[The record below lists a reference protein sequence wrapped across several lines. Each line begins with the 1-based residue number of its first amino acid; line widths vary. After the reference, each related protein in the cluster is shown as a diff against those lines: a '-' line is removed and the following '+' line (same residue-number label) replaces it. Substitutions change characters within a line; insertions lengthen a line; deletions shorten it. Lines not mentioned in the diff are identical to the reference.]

1 MRSDA
6 FCRTTVRRLSV
17 LRMWDT
23 VSGRSSS
30 RHHFINRPVRLVKW
44 GKHIA
49 HPNTTKSTWDGHCPG
64 SIVVN
69 LCFARGVWWGC
80 VFHHHSFGA
89 HVLRARTRETPGGW
103 YWWLPVTAPPICLC
117 FRFFRTSLSFGFP
130 SALRPPQGYDERVY
144 LGCC

>member
-1 MRSDA
+1 MPSVPKQDGKNINTIA
-6 FCRTTVRRLSV
+6 NYLLIRT
-17 LRMWDT
+17 LR
-23 VSGRSSS
+23 
-30 RHHFINRPVRLVKW
+30 NRP
-44 GKHIA
+44 GTAIA
-49 HPNTTKSTWDGHCPG
+49 LGPSWLTW
-64 SIVVN
+64 

-144 LGCC
+144 LECFQQSAPTVLLQNSCC

>member
-1 MRSDA
+1 MKSVEAGAPLAERA
-6 FCRTTVRRLSV
+6 KTRRQEHQHNSKL
-17 LRMWDT
+17 L
-23 VSGRSSS
+23 
-30 RHHFINRPVRLVKW
+30 
-44 GKHIA
+44 A

-144 LGCC
+144 LECFQQSAPTVLLQNSCC